1 MGQGAGVFKPGGSSA
16 ASATSGLR
24 AQFAQI
30 SLRDNACWQESPALS
45 ISFSQHQREAL
56 MNRRGFTLIELLV
69 VIAIIAVLIALLLP
83 AVQAAREAARRA
95 QCVNNAK
102 QLLLGLHNFEGA
114 NGSLPKGINLPYAN
128 GLTYAQAS
136 DKLVADMT
144 EPFGPNWA
152 VMILPYLE
160 QQSLYNASNVVG
172 YPGWAGPYNNPASP
186 PTNAPSANQYNMDWA
201 NQTLRGTWLNA
212 FTCPSDS
219 NNSTANPFFTASDAT
234 SFAAITPKDPRTG
247 TPLLSWA
254 RGNYGAIYGATDMD
268 NTVNGQGGETHD
280 PFPGATKKGVMGA
293 NYGVRLPEITDG
305 LSSTAFVAEMRAGLT
320 TSDGRGVWAMGFGG
334 SSLCCEARSYNSGP
348 NSTYMVAPGCNDGGD
363 ETQTCY
369 TFAAQF
375 PTRGKMGMPCNCSK
389 GNNNVGGQAR
399 SLHPGGVNV
408 GFGDGSVRFI
418 KNSVANRIWYNLMV
432 SIDGAIIS
440 GDAF

>member
-1 MGQGAGVFKPGGSSA
+1 MGQAEAVFKPLGSSA
-16 ASATSGLR
+16 AMTTFGLR
-24 AQFAQI
+24 AQFLQSSPRCNAFWEECPARYI
-30 SLRDNACWQESPALS
+30 S
-45 ISFSQHQREAL
+45 SFPTQTEAL

-69 VIAIIAVLIALLLP
+69 VISIIAVLIALLLP

-219 NNSTANPFFTASDAT
+219 NNNTGNPFFTASDAT
-234 SFAAITPKDPRTG
+234 NFAAITPKD
-247 TPLLSWA
+247 
-254 RGNYGAIYGATDMD
+254 
-268 NTVNGQGGETHD
+268 
-280 PFPGATKKGVMGA
+280 
-293 NYGVRLPEITDG
+293 
-305 LSSTAFVAEMRAGLT
+305 
-320 TSDGRGVWAMGFGG
+320 
-334 SSLCCEARSYNSGP
+334 
-348 NSTYMVAPGCNDGGD
+348 
-363 ETQTCY
+363 
-369 TFAAQF
+369 
-375 PTRGKMGMPCNCSK
+375 
-389 GNNNVGGQAR
+389 
-399 SLHPGGVNV
+399 
-408 GFGDGSVRFI
+408 
-418 KNSVANRIWYNLMV
+418 
-432 SIDGAIIS
+432 
-440 GDAF
+440 

>member
-1 MGQGAGVFKPGGSSA
+1 
-16 ASATSGLR
+16 
-24 AQFAQI
+24 
-30 SLRDNACWQESPALS
+30 
-45 ISFSQHQREAL
+45 

-69 VIAIIAVLIALLLP
+69 VISIIAVLIALLLP

-102 QLLLGLHNFEGA
+102 QLLLGLHNFEAA
-114 NGSLPKGINLPYAN
+114 NGSLPKGINIPYAN
-128 GLTYAQAS
+128 GLTYQQAS

-186 PTNAPSANQYNMDWA
+186 PTSAPSANQYNMDWA
-201 NQTLRGTWLNA
+201 NQTLRSTWLNA

-219 NNSTANPFFTASDAT
+219 NNNTSNPFFTASDAMN
-234 SFAAITPKDPRTG
+234 FAAITPKDPRTG
-247 TPLLSWA
+247 TPLLNWA
-254 RGNYGAIYGATDMD
+254 RGNYGANYGATDMD
-268 NTVNGQGGETHD
+268 NTVNGQGGESHA

-293 NYGVRLPEITDG
+293 NYGVRLQEITDG

-334 SSLCCEARSYNSGP
+334 SSLCCEARSYNPGP
-348 NSTYMVAPGCNDGGD
+348 NSTYMVSPKCDDGGD

-369 TFAAQF
+369 TFATQF
-375 PTRGKMGMPCNCSK
+375 PNRGTMGMPCNCAK
-389 GNNNVGGQAR
+389 GNNNSGGQAR
-399 SLHPGGVNV
+399 SQHPGGVNV

-418 KNSVANRIWYNLMV
+418 KNSVANRVWYNLMV
-432 SIDGAIIS
+432 SIDGSIIS
-440 GDAF
+440 SDAF